1 MSMRVSIATSSAFL
15 AIVVRQALGRIRHL
29 EIVKDHRDAGG
40 AQRSLDEPGLMVI
53 DIELLRDS
61 NVGQALTKSVSSR
74 REPTIVLDPRGSC
87 GPGEFAS
94 SPAVLVLR
102 GQRQGEL
109 DLAFIEAQLGEA
121 VASVR
126 RRASAAAASEVRE
139 VPQAENRT
147 ELYDGPLELI
157 VLGVST
163 GGPTLLLELL
173 PALTKPTVPML
184 IVQHMAEGETRGF
197 AARLSEESKHRVVEV
212 SPGPLAGDGT
222 IGVVRGATD
231 VRVMRRPNGGLALR
245 GASVANSPFHPNID
259 EVLLSVAAAD
269 VAGGAAVL
277 TGMGQDGAIGA
288 TAMAQKGLPVIAQRP
303 DTCAVAGMPQA
314 VIDAGAARWIQSPDA
329 LARTLNRWFAEAAAA
344 AGRATKEAK

>member
-40 AQRSLDEPGLMVI
+40 ALRSLDEMGLMVI
-53 DIELLRDS
+53 DVELLRDS
-61 NVGQALTKSVSSR
+61 NIGQALTKSLTSR

-87 GPGEFAS
+87 GPSEFAS
-94 SPAVLVLR
+94 LPAVLVLR

-126 RRASAAAASEVRE
+126 RRASAAATSEVRE
-139 VPQAENRT
+139 VQAENRT
-147 ELYDGPLELI
+147 ETYDGPLELI

-197 AARLSEESKHRVVEV
+197 ASRLSEESKHRVVEV

-222 IGVVRGATD
+222 IGVVRGGTD

-314 VIDAGAARWIQSPDA
+314 VIDAGAARWIQSPDG
-329 LARTLNRWFAEAAAA
+329 LARTLNRWFAEASSA
-344 AGRATKEAK
+344 AGRVPKEAK